1 MVRVFHC
8 DDSASFRALIR
19 AELEDDGDIEMVGEA
34 PDLTRAVAG
43 VRDVQPD
50 IVLLDLLDVDR
61 DAVGELRAV
70 APNVRVVVLSGH
82 PREYGERR
90 RGGAVAYVEKDAP
103 LDELRETLLRAACG

>member
-19 AELEDDGDIEMVGEA
+19 AELEDDADIQIVGEA
-34 PDLTRAVAG
+34 PDLNRAVAA
-43 VRDVQPD
+43 VETAQPD
-50 IVLLDLLDVDR
+50 VVLLDLLDVDR
-61 DAVGELRAV
+61 DAVGELQAV
-70 APNVRVVVLSGH
+70 APAVQVIVLSGH

-103 LDELRETLLRAACG
+103 IAELRETVLRAARG